1 MVDLSYYLYSLHSFQ
16 YIFYISSRKKRS
28 EHFEIKLV
36 SPRNGGDRWRRLA
49 KEGIKGQL
57 FDNEIGLAGRLV
69 IIVDSIVIIV
79 LVLVYEERWQGGKC
93 YQQPPT
99 RRWRCGRC

>member
-1 MVDLSYYLYSLHSFQ
+1 M
-16 YIFYISSRKKRS
+16 
-28 EHFEIKLV
+28 
-36 SPRNGGDRWRRLA
+36 SPKNGGDRWRRLA
-49 KEGIKGQL
+49 KEGIKRKL
-57 FDNEIGLAGRLV
+57 FDNEIGLAGGLV

-79 LVLVYEERWQGGKC
+79 LVLVYEERWQGGEC

>member
-1 MVDLSYYLYSLHSFQ
+1 M
-16 YIFYISSRKKRS
+16 
-28 EHFEIKLV
+28 

-49 KEGIKGQL
+49 KEGIEGKL

-79 LVLVYEERWQGGKC
+79 LVLVYEERGQGGEC
-93 YQQPPT
+93 YQQPPA

>member
-1 MVDLSYYLYSLHSFQ
+1 M
-16 YIFYISSRKKRS
+16 
-28 EHFEIKLV
+28 

-49 KEGIKGQL
+49 KEGIKGKL
-57 FDNEIGLAGRLV
+57 FDNEIGLAGGLV

-79 LVLVYEERWQGGKC
+79 LVLVYEERGQGGKC
-93 YQQPPT
+93 YQQPST